1 MKYEYIG
8 RGHLYHKRIKIKT
21 TCIDLY
27 YFGFGKLLCWL
38 EIVKLC
44 FVYIITSAGNTISL
58 FKLSLGK
65 PLLLGIQTLPL
76 VVQMNLCVEMQVR
89 AIFLYSSS
97 LKCNIIASLSIFVTT
112 SVL

>member
-8 RGHLYHKRIKIKT
+8 RGNLYHKRIKIKT

-58 FKLSLGK
+58 FKLSLGNTITV
-65 PLLLGIQTLPL
+65 GNTDTTTGGSNEFVCGDAGQS
-76 VVQMNLCVEMQVR
+76 
-89 AIFLYSSS
+89 Y
-97 LKCNIIASLSIFVTT
+97 IFV
-112 SVL
+112 